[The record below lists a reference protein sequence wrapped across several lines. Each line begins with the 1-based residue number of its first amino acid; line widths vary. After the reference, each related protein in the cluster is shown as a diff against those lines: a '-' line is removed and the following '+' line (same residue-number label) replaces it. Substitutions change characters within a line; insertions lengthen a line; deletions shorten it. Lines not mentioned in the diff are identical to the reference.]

1 MTTYVIGLFV
11 VALFYGLFWNNR
23 PAREVIR
30 VDNPKTKRDEDA
42 VLPGPGV
49 LPARGTGQTKRRGED
64 TAPHV
69 ASGSYPDR
77 ASVTRTAG

>member
-23 PAREVIR
+23 PAREIIR

-42 VLPGPGV
+42 VLPGRGNSPGV
-49 LPARGTGQTKRRGED
+49 LPGRGPTRTGQVLPGRQVDFR
-64 TAPHV
+64 P
-69 ASGSYPDR
+69 
-77 ASVTRTAG
+77 